1 MKEKSVIIGKDS
13 DELIRGLVEKEKRGK
28 GKEKEKDLDKFI
40 KELISGEKKPV
51 SKPILTLKKPKK
63 SKSLKDSHSEL
74 KKVKEKIKTLNSVFK
89 AKFQ

>member
-51 SKPILTLKKPKK
+51 SK
-63 SKSLKDSHSEL
+63 
-74 KKVKEKIKTLNSVFK
+74 KEKKLEEDDEDLLEKYFFPVFLFI
-89 AKFQ
+89 ALVDLGA